1 MNNLSSTKPS
11 VGSYKPVFLVIG
23 LLTLAAAL
31 GWVGVQTFTSNLS
44 SIGIEYGSL
53 LMLVL
58 MIGLLLTGMQLAFVT
73 GLVAL
78 IFTLGWFGVD
88 ALPLI
93 TSRIFSFVS
102 GYVFLAVPMF
112 VLMAA
117 LLDRSGIARDLFD
130 AMKSV
135 GRKVRGGVAVQT
147 LLVAV
152 ILASMSGVIGG
163 ETVLLGILALPQMLR
178 LGYDRKLAI
187 GTTCAGGALGTM
199 LPPSIVLIIYGLSAS
214 VSIGELF
221 KAAFLPAFILAMFYM
236 AYVLIRCKLNP
247 ALAPLPSEEDLAK
260 DAEAHPSYFKAL
272 FFPLLSVATVL
283 GSIYTGVASVTEASA
298 LGVVGIAI
306 SAAIRKELN
315 WKMVKESSIATMR
328 TCGMIMWIGIGASAL
343 VGVYNLMGGIDFV
356 EETIL
361 ALSGGNA
368 MSTLLI
374 MMAILFVL
382 GMFLDW
388 VGVALLTMPI
398 FVPIITGLGMD
409 PIWFGVVFCLN
420 MQVAFLSPPFGPA
433 AFYLKS
439 VAPKD
444 ISLGEIFTALL
455 PFIALQ
461 VCVLALVIMFPEL
474 ALWWR

>member
-1 MNNLSSTKPS
+1 M
-11 VGSYKPVFLVIG
+11 FD
-23 LLTLAAAL
+23 
-31 GWVGVQTFTSNLS
+31 LS
-44 SIGIEYGSL
+44 SIGIAWGSV
-53 LMLVL
+53 LMLVM
-58 MIGLLLTGMQLAFVT
+58 MIALLLTGMQLAFVT
-73 GLVAL
+73 GFVA
-78 IFTLGWFGVD
+78 IFFTLCWFGPD

-93 TSRIFSFVS
+93 ASRTYSFAS

-152 ILASMSGVIGG
+152 LLASMSGVIGG

-199 LPPSIVLIIYGLSAS
+199 LPPSIVLIIYGMTAS
-214 VSIGELF
+214 VSIGDLF
-221 KAAFLPAFILAMFYM
+221 KASFLPAFILAGCYI
-236 AYVLIRCKLNP
+236 AYVLLRCKLNP
-247 ALAPLPSEEDLAK
+247 SLAPIPSDGDEED
-260 DAEAHPSYFKAL
+260 ERQVSYFKAL
-272 FFPLLSVATVL
+272 FFPLLSVAVVL

-298 LGVVGIAI
+298 LGVVGIMI
-306 SAAIRKELN
+306 SAIIRGEMSINML
-315 WKMVKESSIATMR
+315 KESTIATMR

-343 VGVYNLMGGIDFV
+343 VGIYNLMGGIDFV
-356 EETIL
+356 EEVIL
-361 ALSGGNA
+361 GLSGGSPLA
-368 MSTLLI
+368 TLLI
-374 MMAILFVL
+374 MMVVLLVL

-398 FVPIITGLGMD
+398 FVPIITSLGYD
-409 PIWFGVVFCLN
+409 PVWFGVVFCLN
-420 MQVAFLSPPFGPA
+420 MQVSFLSPPFGPA

-444 ISLGEIFTALL
+444 ISLGEIFSSLL
-455 PFIALQ
+455 PFIGLQ
-461 VCVLALVIMFPEL
+461 IFVLSLVIMFPDL
-474 ALWWR
+474 AMWWK

>member
-1 MNNLSSTKPS
+1 M
-11 VGSYKPVFLVIG
+11 FD
-23 LLTLAAAL
+23 
-31 GWVGVQTFTSNLS
+31 LS
-44 SIGIEYGSL
+44 SIGIAWGSI
-53 LMLVL
+53 LMLVM
-58 MIGLLLTGMQLAFVT
+58 MICLLLTGMQLAFVT
-73 GLVAL
+73 GFVA
-78 IFTLGWFGVD
+78 IFFTLFWFGPD

-93 TSRIFSFVS
+93 ASRTYSFAS

-135 GRKVRGGVAVQT
+135 GRRVRGGVAVQT

-152 ILASMSGVIGG
+152 LLASMSGVIGG

-199 LPPSIVLIIYGLSAS
+199 LPPSIVLIIYGMTAS
-214 VSIGELF
+214 VSIGDLF
-221 KAAFLPAFILAMFYM
+221 KASFLPAFILAGCYIG
-236 AYVLIRCKLNP
+236 YVLIRCKLNP
-247 ALAPLPSEEDLAK
+247 SLAPIPSDEEIEEDMANK
-260 DAEAHPSYFKAL
+260 PSYFKAL

-283 GSIYTGVASVTEASA
+283 GSIYTGIASVTEASA
-298 LGVVGIAI
+298 LGVVGIMI
-306 SAAIRKELN
+306 SAAIRGELN
-315 WKMVKESSIATMR
+315 FNMLKESAIATMR

-343 VGVYNLMGGIDFV
+343 VGIYNLMGGIDFV
-356 EETIL
+356 EEVIL
-361 ALSGGNA
+361 SLSGGSPLA
-368 MSTLLI
+368 TLLI
-374 MMAILFVL
+374 MMVILLVL

-398 FVPIITGLGMD
+398 FVPIITSLGYD
-409 PIWFGVVFCLN
+409 PVWFGVVFCLN
-420 MQVAFLSPPFGPA
+420 MQVSFLSPPFGPA

-444 ISLGEIFTALL
+444 ISLGEIFSSLL
-455 PFIALQ
+455 PFIGLQ
-461 VCVLALVIMFPEL
+461 VLVLGMVIAFPEL
-474 ALWWR
+474 AMWWK

>member
-1 MNNLSSTKPS
+1 M
-11 VGSYKPVFLVIG
+11 FD
-23 LLTLAAAL
+23 
-31 GWVGVQTFTSNLS
+31 LS
-44 SIGIEYGSL
+44 SIGIAWGSV
-53 LMLVL
+53 LMLVM

-73 GLVAL
+73 GFVA
-78 IFTLGWFGVD
+78 IFFTLCWFGPD

-93 TSRIFSFVS
+93 ASRTYSFAS

-117 LLDRSGIARDLFD
+117 LLDRSGIAKDLFD

-152 ILASMSGVIGG
+152 LLASMSGVIGG

-199 LPPSIVLIIYGLSAS
+199 LPPSIVLIIYGMTAS
-214 VSIGELF
+214 VSIGDLF
-221 KAAFLPAFILAMFYM
+221 KASFLPAFILAGCYI

-247 ALAPLPSEEDLAK
+247 SLAPIPSDSDEED
-260 DAEAHPSYFKAL
+260 EPQVSYFKAL
-272 FFPLLSVATVL
+272 FFPLLSVAVVL

-298 LGVVGIAI
+298 LGVVGIMLSAI
-306 SAAIRKELN
+306 IRGEMN
-315 WKMVKESSIATMR
+315 FKMLKESAIATMR

-343 VGVYNLMGGIDFV
+343 VGIYNLMGGIDFV
-356 EETIL
+356 EEVIL
-361 ALSGGNA
+361 GLSGGSA
-368 MSTLLI
+368 IGTLLI
-374 MMAILFVL
+374 MMVILLVL

-398 FVPIITGLGMD
+398 FVPIITGLGFD
-409 PIWFGVVFCLN
+409 PVWFGVVFCLN
-420 MQVAFLSPPFGPA
+420 MQVSFLSPPFGPA

-444 ISLGEIFTALL
+444 ISLGEIFTSLL

-461 VCVLALVIMFPEL
+461 VFVLSLVIIFPEL
-474 ALWWR
+474 AMWWK

>member
-1 MNNLSSTKPS
+1 MFDLSS
-11 VGSYKPVFLVIG
+11 
-23 LLTLAAAL
+23 L
-31 GWVGVQTFTSNLS
+31 GIAW
-44 SIGIEYGSL
+44 GSL
-53 LMLVL
+53 LMLAMMV
-58 MIGLLLTGMQLAFVT
+58 GLLLTGMQLAFVT
-73 GLVAL
+73 GFVAL
-78 IFTLGWFGVD
+78 FFTYTWFGIE

-93 TSRIFSFVS
+93 ASRTYSFAS

-130 AMKSV
+130 AMKV
-135 GRKVRGGVAVQT
+135 IGRKVRGGVAVQT

-152 ILASMSGVIGG
+152 LLASMSGVIGG

-178 LGYDRKLAI
+178 LGYNRKLAI

-199 LPPSIVLIIYGLSAS
+199 LPPSIVLIIYGMTAS
-214 VSIGELF
+214 VSIGDLF
-221 KAAFLPAFILAMFYM
+221 KASFLPAFLLAACYIG
-236 AYVLIRCKLNP
+236 YVLILCKLNP
-247 ALAPLPSEEDLAK
+247 DYAPIPSDEELEQTDV
-260 DAEAHPSYFKAL
+260 SYFKAL
-272 FFPLLSVATVL
+272 FFPLLSVAVVL

-298 LGVVGIAI
+298 LGVVGIMI
-306 SAAIRKELN
+306 SALVRGELN
-315 WKMVKESSIATMR
+315 WQMLKESAIATMR

-343 VGVYNLMGGIDFV
+343 VGIYNLMGGIDFV

-361 ALSGGNA
+361 SLSGGDA
-368 MSTLLI
+368 LTTLII
-374 MMAILFVL
+374 MMLILLVL

-398 FVPIITGLGMD
+398 FVPIVINLGYD

-420 MQVAFLSPPFGPA
+420 MQVSFLSPPFGPA

-444 ISLGEIFTALL
+444 ISLGEIFSSLL

-461 VCVLALVIMFPEL
+461 VFVLSLVIAFPQL
-474 ALWWR
+474 AMWWK

>member
-1 MNNLSSTKPS
+1 M
-11 VGSYKPVFLVIG
+11 FD
-23 LLTLAAAL
+23 
-31 GWVGVQTFTSNLS
+31 LS
-44 SIGIEYGSL
+44 SIGIAWGSI
-53 LMLVL
+53 LMLVM

-73 GLVAL
+73 GFVA
-78 IFTLGWFGVD
+78 IFFTLFWFGPD

-93 TSRIFSFVS
+93 ASRTYSFAS

-117 LLDRSGIARDLFD
+117 LLDRSGIAKDLFD

-135 GRKVRGGVAVQT
+135 GRRVRGGVAVQT

-152 ILASMSGVIGG
+152 LLASMSGVIGG

-199 LPPSIVLIIYGLSAS
+199 LPPSIVLIIYGMTAS
-214 VSIGELF
+214 VSIGDLF
-221 KAAFLPAFILAMFYM
+221 KASFLPAFILAGCYIG
-236 AYVLIRCKLNP
+236 YVLIRCKLNP
-247 ALAPLPSEEDLAK
+247 ALAPIPSDEELAE
-260 DAEAHPSYFKAL
+260 DMANQPNYFKAL
-272 FFPLLSVATVL
+272 FFPMLSVATVL

-298 LGVVGIAI
+298 LGVVGIMI
-306 SAAIRKELN
+306 SALIRGELN
-315 WKMVKESSIATMR
+315 FNMLKESAIATMR

-343 VGVYNLMGGIDFV
+343 VGIYNLMGGIDFV
-356 EETIL
+356 EEVIL
-361 ALSGGNA
+361 GLSGGSA
-368 MSTLLI
+368 LATLLI
-374 MMAILFVL
+374 MMVILLVL

-398 FVPIITGLGMD
+398 FVPIITSLGYD
-409 PIWFGVVFCLN
+409 PVWFGVVFCLN
-420 MQVAFLSPPFGPA
+420 MQVSFLSPPFGPA

-444 ISLGEIFTALL
+444 ISLGEIFSSLL
-455 PFIALQ
+455 PFIGLQ
-461 VCVLALVIMFPEL
+461 VLVLGLVIAFPEL
-474 ALWWR
+474 AMWWK

>member
-1 MNNLSSTKPS
+1 M
-11 VGSYKPVFLVIG
+11 FD
-23 LLTLAAAL
+23 
-31 GWVGVQTFTSNLS
+31 LS
-44 SIGIEYGSL
+44 SIGIAWGSL
-53 LMLVL
+53 LMLVM

-73 GLVAL
+73 GFVA
-78 IFTLGWFGVD
+78 IFFTLCWFGPD

-93 TSRIFSFVS
+93 ASRTYSFAS

-152 ILASMSGVIGG
+152 LLASMSGVIGG

-199 LPPSIVLIIYGLSAS
+199 LPPSIVLIIYGMTAS
-214 VSIGELF
+214 VSIGDLF
-221 KAAFLPAFILAMFYM
+221 KASFLPAFILAGCYIG
-236 AYVLIRCKLNP
+236 YVLIRCKLNP
-247 ALAPLPSEEDLAK
+247 SLAPLPSDSDMEED
-260 DAEAHPSYFKAL
+260 EPEISYFKAL

-283 GSIYTGVASVTEASA
+283 GSIYTGIASVTEASA
-298 LGVVGIAI
+298 LGVVGIMI
-306 SAAIRKELN
+306 SALIRGELN
-315 WKMVKESSIATMR
+315 YNMLKESAMATMR

-343 VGVYNLMGGIDFV
+343 VGIYNLMGGIDFV

-368 MSTLLI
+368 TVTLLI
-374 MMAILFVL
+374 MMAILLVL

-398 FVPIITGLGMD
+398 FVPIITGLGFD
-409 PIWFGVVFCLN
+409 PVWFGVVFCLN
-420 MQVAFLSPPFGPA
+420 MQVSFLSPPFGPA

-444 ISLGEIFTALL
+444 ISLGEIFSSLL

-461 VCVLALVIMFPEL
+461 VLVLALVIIFPQL
-474 ALWWR
+474 ALWWQ

>member
-1 MNNLSSTKPS
+1 MFNLSSAKAES
-11 VGSYKPVFLVIG
+11 ANRFNFILLAGGVIILG
-23 LLTLAAAL
+23 AL
-31 GWVGVQTFTSNLS
+31 GWLASYVISTDLS
-44 SIGIEYGSL
+44 SIGIAYGSL

-88 ALPLI
+88 ALPLV
-93 TSRIFSFVS
+93 TSRIFSFVN

-147 LLVAV
+147 LIVAV

-214 VSIGELF
+214 VSIGDLF
-221 KAAFLPAFILAMFYM
+221 KASFLPAFILAFFYIG
-236 AYVLIRCKLNP
+236 YVLIRCKLNP
-247 ALAPLPSEEDLAK
+247 SLAPLPSQEELEEDAK
-260 DAEAHPSYFKAL
+260 ENPSYFKAL

-298 LGVVGIAI
+298 LGVVGIAV

-315 WKMVKESSIATMR
+315 WTMIKESAIATMR

-356 EETIL
+356 EQTIL

-368 MSTLLI
+368 MTTLLI

-398 FVPIITGLGMD
+398 FVPIITSLGMD

-444 ISLGEIFTALL
+444 ISLGEIFVSLL

-461 VCVLALVIMFPEL
+461 ISVLALVILFPQL
-474 ALWWR
+474 ALWWQ

>member
-1 MNNLSSTKPS
+1 M
-11 VGSYKPVFLVIG
+11 FD
-23 LLTLAAAL
+23 
-31 GWVGVQTFTSNLS
+31 LS
-44 SIGIEYGSL
+44 SIGIGYGSL
-53 LMLVL
+53 LMLL
-58 MIGLLLTGMQLAFVT
+58 MMIGLLLTGMQLAFVT
-73 GLVAL
+73 GFVAL
-78 IFTLGWFGVD
+78 FFTLGWFGVD
-88 ALPLI
+88 ALPLV
-93 TSRIFSFVS
+93 TSRMYSFVD
-102 GYVFLAVPMF
+102 GYIFLAVPMF

-152 ILASMSGVIGG
+152 LLASMSGVIGG

-199 LPPSIVLIIYGLSAS
+199 LPPSIVLIIYGLTAS
-214 VSIGELF
+214 VSIGDLF
-221 KAAFLPAFILAMFYM
+221 KASFVPALILALLYI
-236 AYVLIRCKLNP
+236 AYVLIRCFLNP
-247 ALAPLPSEEDLAK
+247 SLAPLPSQEELEEDARTK
-260 DAEAHPSYFKAL
+260 PNYFKAL

-283 GSIYTGVASVTEASA
+283 GSIYSGIASVTEASA
-298 LGVVGIAI
+298 LGVVGIMI
-306 SAAIRKELN
+306 SAVIRQEMN
-315 WKMVKESSIATMR
+315 WKMLQESAIATMR
-328 TCGMIMWIGIGASAL
+328 TCGMIIWIGIGATAL

-356 EETIL
+356 EDTIL
-361 ALSGGNA
+361 ALSGGHP
-368 MSTLLI
+368 MGTLLI
-374 MMAILFVL
+374 MMVILLVL

-398 FVPIITGLGMD
+398 FVPIIINLGFD

-420 MQVAFLSPPFGPA
+420 MQVSFLSPPFGPA

-444 ISLGEIFTALL
+444 ISLGEIFTSLL
-455 PFIALQ
+455 PFIGLQIVALT
-461 VCVLALVIMFPEL
+461 LVIIFPQL
-474 ALWWR
+474 ALWWQ

>member
-1 MNNLSSTKPS
+1 M
-11 VGSYKPVFLVIG
+11 FE
-23 LLTLAAAL
+23 
-31 GWVGVQTFTSNLS
+31 LS
-44 SIGIEYGSL
+44 SIGIGWGSL
-53 LMLVL
+53 LMLAI
-58 MIGLLLTGMQLAFVT
+58 MIALLLTGMQLAFVT
-73 GLVAL
+73 GFVAL
-78 IFTLGWFGVD
+78 FFTLGWFGID
-88 ALPLI
+88 ALPLV
-93 TSRIFSFVS
+93 TSRMYGFVD
-102 GYVFLAVPMF
+102 GYIFLAVPMF

-117 LLDRSGIARDLFD
+117 LLDRSGIAKDLFD

-147 LLVAV
+147 LFVAV
-152 ILASMSGVIGG
+152 LLASMSGVIGG

-199 LPPSIVLIIYGLSAS
+199 LPPSIVLIIYGLTAS
-214 VSIGELF
+214 VSIGDLF
-221 KAAFLPAFILAMFYM
+221 KASFAPAFMLASFYII
-236 AYVLIRCKLNP
+236 YVLVRCKLNP
-247 ALAPLPSEEDLAK
+247 SLAPLPSAEELEQDHA
-260 DAEAHPSYFKAL
+260 DTPNYFKAL

-298 LGVVGIAI
+298 LGVVGIMI
-306 SAAIRKELN
+306 SAIVRKEMSITML
-315 WKMVKESSIATMR
+315 KESAIATMR

-361 ALSGGNA
+361 SLSGGNPTV
-368 MSTLLI
+368 TLLI
-374 MMAILFVL
+374 MMVILLVL

-398 FVPIITGLGMD
+398 FVPIINSLGYD

-420 MQVAFLSPPFGPA
+420 MQVSFLSPPFGPA

-444 ISLGEIFTALL
+444 ISLGEIFTSLL
-455 PFIALQ
+455 PFIGLQ
-461 VCVLALVIMFPEL
+461 ILALILVIAFPQL
-474 ALWWR
+474 ALWWQ

>member
-1 MNNLSSTKPS
+1 M
-11 VGSYKPVFLVIG
+11 FD
-23 LLTLAAAL
+23 
-31 GWVGVQTFTSNLS
+31 LS
-44 SIGIEYGSL
+44 SIGIAYGSL
-53 LMLVL
+53 LMLTL

-73 GLVAL
+73 ALVAL
-78 IFTLGWFGVD
+78 VFTFGWFGID

-135 GRKVRGGVAVQT
+135 GRNVRGGIAVQT
-147 LLVAV
+147 LVVAV

-163 ETVLLGILALPQMLR
+163 ETILLGILALPQMLR

-214 VSIGELF
+214 VSIGDLF
-221 KAAFLPAFILAMFYM
+221 KAAFLPAFILAMFYVS
-236 AYVLIRCKLNP
+236 YVLIRCKLNP
-247 ALAPLPSEEDLAK
+247 NLAPLPSKEELAE
-260 DAEAHPSYFKAL
+260 DAINKPSYFKAL
-272 FFPLLSVATVL
+272 FFPLLSVVTVL
-283 GSIYTGVASVTEASA
+283 GSIYSGVASVTEASA

-306 SAAIRKELN
+306 SAAIRGELN
-315 WKMVKESSIATMR
+315 TAMIKESAIATMR

-343 VGVYNLMGGIDFV
+343 VGIYNLMGGIDFV
-356 EETIL
+356 EKTIL
-361 ALSGGNA
+361 TLSGGDA
-368 MSTLLI
+368 LITLII
-374 MMAILFVL
+374 MMLILFVL

-398 FVPIITGLGMD
+398 FVPIIIGLDMD

-439 VAPKD
+439 VAPKE
-444 ISLGEIFTALL
+444 ITLGEIFAALL

-461 VCVLALVIMFPEL
+461 ITVLCLVIAFPQL
-474 ALWWR
+474 ALWWQ